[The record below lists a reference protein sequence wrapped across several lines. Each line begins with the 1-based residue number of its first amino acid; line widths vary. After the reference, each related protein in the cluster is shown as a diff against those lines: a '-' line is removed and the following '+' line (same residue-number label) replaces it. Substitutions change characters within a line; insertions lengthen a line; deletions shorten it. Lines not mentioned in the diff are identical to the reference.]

1 MRSWV
6 RRVGLCVIATALL
19 ATGSD
24 PLSFSAPSEETEH
37 LDVRT
42 DPAGGVRAIAR
53 VIFPVKSEVIH
64 AILTDYPKWPELFET
79 RMRVASLTVEKGVAT
94 TDLLISHALLPGER
108 RLVSESKTLPGG
120 GLVTDLKG
128 GDFKRYHRVWKL
140 SPMGHG
146 TQTNAEFELVVEI
159 DTMLPDWLVAMAMR
173 QELETHFRI
182 VKEKALERIKQE
194 R

>member
-1 MRSWV
+1 MRSWAK
-6 RRVGLCVIATALL
+6 RVGLCAIAAALL
-19 ATGSD
+19 AIGTD
-24 PLSFSAPSEETEH
+24 PLSLSAPSEETEH

-42 DPAGGVRAIAR
+42 DPAGGVRATAR
-53 VIFPVKSEVIH
+53 VIFPVKPAVIH
-64 AILTDYPKWPELFET
+64 AILTDYPKWPELFDT
-79 RMRVASLTVEKGVAT
+79 RMRVESLSIEKGVAM

-108 RLVSESKTLPGG
+108 RLVSESRTLPGG
-120 GLVTDLKG
+120 GLVTDLKA

-140 SPMGHG
+140 NSIGHG

-173 QELETHFRI
+173 RELETHFRL
-182 VKEKALERIKQE
+182 VKEKALARVTQE